1 MGVYHRLAQ
10 LRRAYWT
17 RGAAGRSTPPE
28 AVLGLYR
35 LWLVALTLKVLGSSW
50 DVSWHFKWLRDDFAP
65 PHLLNSVGT
74 AMVVGLVLFHSY
86 TGYGV
91 DQRALRL
98 MQWGTGIFL
107 VAIPLD
113 VINHR
118 VNGLDITAWS
128 PSHAMLYLGTA
139 LMVAGA
145 IQGWWVAAP
154 GGALRARGLCAFSF
168 FFLENALFP
177 NEHQEYGVLEL
188 RSWDQ
193 GTPYAEPSLLRFAA
207 EQIGR
212 PVDRFAVEKFS
223 LPVPDWV
230 YPLWGVLAA
239 ALILVCARRL
249 IRRPWVG
256 TVLAAGYVGYRGV
269 MWVLLVG
276 TSFPPSA
283 VPFYLLAVGVAVD
296 VAHLLRL
303 PDLLLPLA
311 GAAGVT
317 AAGYVGLSMQ
327 ADWLAAPPVSQL
339 SSLATAV
346 LLAAAWYGVDLLLR
360 WRGGSRQVATA
371 VEPDPA
377 ET

>member
-1 MGVYHRLAQ
+1 MGVFQRLAQ
-10 LRRAYWT
+10 LGRAYWT
-17 RGAAGRSTPPE
+17 RGAAGRSTPQD

-74 AMVVGLVLFHSY
+74 AMVVALVVFHSY

-118 VNGLDITAWS
+118 VNGLDITTWS

-145 IQGWWVAAP
+145 IQGWWRAAP
-154 GGALRARGLCAFSF
+154 SSPLRARVLCAFSF

-188 RSWDQ
+188 RSWDH
-193 GTPYAEPSLLRFAA
+193 GTPYAEPSLLQFAA

-212 PVDRFAVEKFS
+212 PVDRFAVAKFA

-230 YPLWGVLAA
+230 YPLWGIFAS

-249 IRRPWVG
+249 IRRPWVA
-256 TVLAAGYVGYRGV
+256 TVLAAGYVGYRCV

-276 TSFPPSA
+276 TAFPPSA

-296 VAHLLRL
+296 VAHLLRV
-303 PDLLLPLA
+303 PALLLPLA

-317 AAGYVGLSMQ
+317 MAGYVGLNMQ
-327 ADWLAAPPVSQL
+327 SAWLTAPPVDQL

-360 WRGGSRQVATA
+360 PRGGSRQVAA
-371 VEPDPA
+371 AAEPDPA